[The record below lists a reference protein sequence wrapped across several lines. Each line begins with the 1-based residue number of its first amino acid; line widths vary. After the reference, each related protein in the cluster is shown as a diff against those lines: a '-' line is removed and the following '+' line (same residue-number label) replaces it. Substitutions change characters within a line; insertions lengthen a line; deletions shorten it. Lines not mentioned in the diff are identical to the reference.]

1 MTTIDQLI
9 ELTVGGLAIGSIYGL
24 IGLGFSMII
33 RATDIFHFAQGE
45 IMMLGAM
52 FGFATATT
60 TRLPFVPVLIIGM
73 VFSGLCAVSIYLLVY
88 RTLRVRG
95 VPMINIVIATIG
107 MSILLQNL
115 AMLMWGSEPQAY
127 PKLFA
132 TATYHVGPVH
142 FAPELMWIIVL
153 GFALMLLLQAFLK
166 FTRTGIALQAAAQD
180 PETAQ
185 LMGINLTR
193 STALTF
199 GISGMMAGAAGVLL
213 GSMFFVSF
221 NMGFLTGIKAF
232 VAATLGGLGSIGGAM
247 LGGIVFGLIE
257 TFSAQWISSGYR
269 DAVGMVLL
277 ILILLVLPQG
287 LVGLFRRRW

>member
-1 MTTIDQLI
+1 MTIDQVV

-33 RATDIFHFAQGE
+33 RATGIFHLAQGE
-45 IMMLGAM
+45 VMMLGAM
-52 FGFATATT
+52 FGLTAV
-60 TRLPFVPVLIIGM
+60 RSVPLPFIAILVIGMIFAGLAAVLIE
-73 VFSGLCAVSIYLLVY
+73 LVIY
-88 RTLRVRG
+88 RTLRIRR
-95 VPMINIVIATIG
+95 VPLMNVIISTIG
-107 MSILLQNL
+107 VSILLQNCS
-115 AMLMWGSEPQAY
+115 MLIWGSDAIAY
-127 PKLFA
+127 PKLFQTSA
-132 TATYHVGPVH
+132 YHIGPVH
-142 FAPELMWIIVL
+142 FAPQLVWIVVL
-153 GFALMLLLQAFLK
+153 GIALMLLLQAFLK

-185 LMGINLTR
+185 LMGVNLTR

-199 GISGMMAGAAGVLL
+199 GISGAMAGAAGVLL
-213 GSMFFVSF
+213 GSMFFASF
-221 NMGFLTGIKAF
+221 NMGFLPGVKAF

-247 LGGIVFGLIE
+247 LGGVIFGLIE

-287 LVGLFRRRW
+287 LVGLFKRQQ